1 MFLILSQDDAVGS
14 KKNIHMLVVVHE
26 VSTVTQLH
34 TISDLGLPFLQ
45 NKELMDVK
53 PTLPRP
59 HKSMENAII
68 KYLI

>member
-34 TISDLGLPFLQ
+34 TI
-45 NKELMDVK
+45 
-53 PTLPRP
+53 T
-59 HKSMENAII
+59 
-68 KYLI
+68 